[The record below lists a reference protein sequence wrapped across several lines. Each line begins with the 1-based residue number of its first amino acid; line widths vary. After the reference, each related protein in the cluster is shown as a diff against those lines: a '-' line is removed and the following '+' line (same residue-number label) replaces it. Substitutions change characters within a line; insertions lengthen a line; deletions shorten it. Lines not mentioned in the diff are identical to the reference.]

1 MSTLFESLFGTAPVK
16 QEGPALGFDPY
27 TDTHYNNLAAKHA
40 AGLANSLQHTTTTAA
55 QNVFAASAPEP
66 HPKDAPALAVGLDA
80 AYDLWAAKYGYEWV
94 QLADANRHTVATHQ
108 GVRPGWLNPRM
119 LYGTTGTSAHT
130 SAVSVQIVPP
140 EPEPEPE
147 PEFDWY
153 IVARRLVH
161 VRAMEMH
168 GAYFRLVPREWCK

>member
-94 QLADANRHTVATHQ
+94 QLADANRQTVATGQ
-108 GVRPGWLNPRM
+108 GPRPGWLNPRTV
-119 LYGTTGTSAHT
+119 YGTPVLQTQTPTISA
-130 SAVSVQIVPP
+130 QITPP
-140 EPEPEPE
+140 APE

>member
-55 QNVFAASAPEP
+55 QNIFVAPSSVP
-66 HPKDAPALAVGLDA
+66 HPKDIPALAVSIDA
-80 AYDLWAAKYGYEWV
+80 VYDLWAAKYGYDWV
-94 QLADANRHTVATHQ
+94 QLPDYNRHTVATGQ
-108 GVRPGWLNPRM
+108 GPRPGWLNPRTV
-119 LYGTTGTSAHT
+119 YGTPVLQTQLPTI
-130 SAVSVQIVPP
+130 SVRVAPP
-140 EPEPEPE
+140 ESEPAE

-153 IVARRLVH
+153 TVARRLLQ
-161 VRAMEMH
+161 VRALESH
-168 GAYFRLVPREWCK
+168 EGYFRLVPREWCK

>member
-16 QEGPALGFDPY
+16 QEGTALGFDPY

-40 AGLANSLQHTTTTAA
+40 AGLANSLHHTALAA
-55 QNVFAASAPEP
+55 QNVFATPMPEP
-66 HPKDAPALAVGLDA
+66 HPQDAPALAVGLNA

-94 QLADANRHTVATHQ
+94 RLADANRHTVATQ
-108 GVRPGWLNPRM
+108 QAIRPGWLNPRTV
-119 LYGTTGTSAHT
+119 YGTPVLQTQTPTTSVLIGP
-130 SAVSVQIVPP
+130 S
-140 EPEPEPE
+140 EPEPEPAE

-153 IVARRLVH
+153 TVARRLAN

-168 GAYFRLVPREWCK
+168 GSFFRLVPREWCK

>member
-16 QEGPALGFDPY
+16 QEGTAVSIDPQY
-27 TDTHYNNLAAKHA
+27 DAIANNYGA
-40 AGLANSLQHTTTTAA
+40 SLHKSMQHTLSTAA
-55 QNVFAASAPEP
+55 QSVLGANAAEP
-66 HPKDAPALAVGLDA
+66 HPEDDPSMAVSIDA

-94 QLADANRHTVATHQ
+94 RPAASNWQTVATGQ
-108 GVRPGWLNPRM
+108 GPRPGWLNPRTV
-119 LYGTTGTSAHT
+119 YGTPVLQTQTPTVSA
-130 SAVSVQIVPP
+130 QITPP
-140 EPEPEPE
+140 APE

-153 IVARRLVH
+153 TVARRLAN